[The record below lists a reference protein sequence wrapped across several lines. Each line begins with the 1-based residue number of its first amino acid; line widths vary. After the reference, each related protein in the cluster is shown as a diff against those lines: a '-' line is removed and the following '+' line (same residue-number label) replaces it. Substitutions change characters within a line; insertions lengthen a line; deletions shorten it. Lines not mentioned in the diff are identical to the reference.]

1 MNANDLNLIISS
13 LILLVAG
20 MGMTF
25 VFLIVL
31 VWCTNLSSKITAH
44 FSHLLPNPTPK
55 KAPAKAAPKA
65 PAATTDSSDDGE
77 LIAVITAAIQHR
89 LAK

>member
-25 VFLIVL
+25 VFLIIQ
-31 VWCTNLSSKITAH
+31 VWCTNISSKITARY
-44 FSHLLPNPTPK
+44 SHLLPDAAPK
-55 KAPAKAAPKA
+55 KAPAKAAVKA
-65 PAATTDSSDDGE
+65 TAKTDDGE
-77 LIAVITAAIQHR
+77 LVAVISAAIQHR
-89 LAK
+89 MGK

>member
-25 VFLIVL
+25 VFLIIQ
-31 VWCTNLSSKITAH
+31 VWCTDISAKITARY
-44 FSHLLPNPTPK
+44 SHLLPDPAPKKAPT
-55 KAPAKAAPKA
+55 KAPAKAPTK
-65 PAATTDSSDDGE
+65 TDDGE
-77 LIAVITAAIQHR
+77 LVAVISAAIQHR
-89 LAK
+89 SGK